1 MDELK
6 DRIRTVRKQSQF
18 KTQESFASALGTT
31 RPAIASYELGKVVP
45 SETFIQLLCSKF
57 HISEKWLRTG
67 EGSMKSE
74 SDEDMLDRI
83 ARELSLTPL
92 QSEAFHYLMSLPDEE
107 RETVA
112 KAFFILLK
120 GNKKPAGRKESCPPE
135 TEADVKRKI
144 VNAELD
150 AEAKGKT
157 S

>member
-1 MDELK
+1 MNERIKELRKSLKLSQTEFGKKLGVSRDVINNIENGRVELK
-6 DRIRTVRKQSQF
+6 EYLI
-18 KTQESFASALGTT
+18 KTICSVFNVSAN
-31 RPAIASYELGKVVP
+31 
-45 SETFIQLLCSKF
+45 
-57 HISEKWLRTG
+57 WLRTG
-67 EGSMKSE
+67 EGGMKAE

-144 VNAELD
+144 VNSELD

>member
-1 MDELK
+1 MNERIKELRKSLKLSQTEFGKRLGVSRDVINNIENGRVELK
-6 DRIRTVRKQSQF
+6 EYLI
-18 KTQESFASALGTT
+18 KT
-31 RPAIASYELGKVVP
+31 I
-45 SETFIQLLCSKF
+45 CSVF
-57 HISEKWLRTG
+57 NVSSDWIRTG

-92 QSEAFHYLMSLPDEE
+92 QSEAFHYLMGLPDEE

-120 GNKKPAGRKESCPPE
+120 GSKKPAGRKESCLPE

-144 VNAELD
+144 VNSELD

>member
-1 MDELK
+1 MNNRLK
-6 DRIRTVRKQSQF
+6 AVRNEVNMTQAQF
-18 KTQESFASALGTT
+18 AEALGTSRT
-31 RPAIASYELGKVVP
+31 AYAKYENGLVIP
-45 SETFIQLLCSKF
+45 SDTFISLLCNKF

-92 QSEAFHYLMSLPDEE
+92 QSEAFHYLMGLPDEE

-144 VNAELD
+144 VNSELD

>member
-1 MDELK
+1 MNNRLK
-6 DRIRTVRKQSQF
+6 AVRNEVNMTQAQF
-18 KTQESFASALGTT
+18 AEALGTSRT
-31 RPAIASYELGKVVP
+31 AYAKYENGLVIP
-45 SETFIQLLCSKF
+45 SDTFIGLLCNKF

-112 KAFFILLK
+112 KAFFILLR
-120 GNKKPAGRKESCPPE
+120 GNKKPAGRKESRPPE

>member
-31 RPAIASYELGKVVP
+31 RPAIASYELGKVIP

-57 HISEKWLRTG
+57 HISEKWLRSG
-67 EGSMKSE
+67 KGDMKAE

-120 GNKKPAGRKESCPPE
+120 GNKNRQAGKNPVRR
-135 TEADVKRKI
+135 KRK
-144 VNAELD
+144 L
-150 AEAKGKT
+150 T
-157 S
+157 

>member
-92 QSEAFHYLMSLPDEE
+92 QSEAFHYLMGLPDDE

-112 KAFFILLK
+112 KAFFILLN
-120 GNKKPAGRKESCPPE
+120 GNKKPAGRKESRPPE

-144 VNAELD
+144 VNSELD